1 MSNFSENDPRKTQY
15 LSAVIVKTPNLLVM
29 VLVCNLRLVQ
39 VMVLVMVKV
48 ISLLLLGIIQ
58 SPVQVMVLV
67 MVRVIL
73 LLLYLM
79 QFPDANTTSLLACQ
93 DEKMQTLRHF
103 WLAKMRKCKH
113 YVTFGLPR

>member
-1 MSNFSENDPRKTQY
+1 
-15 LSAVIVKTPNLLVM
+15 
-29 VLVCNLRLVQ
+29 
-39 VMVLVMVKV
+39 
-48 ISLLLLGIIQ
+48 
-58 SPVQVMVLV
+58 MVLV

-103 WLAKMRKCKH
+103 RPAKMRNANGIPKKPDSKGRKIE
-113 YVTFGLPR
+113 VE